1 MCSQFISYLKWFAA
15 TLISFKI
22 GSIFQILFKSSSTL
36 FLATGVFQQ
45 QNITV
50 LIGGSQSESHACS
63 LSTVTGIPLIRLY
76 ERLIQFN
83 QCNKTVDMSVDYR
96 YFAHATSDV
105 LASFHWRKISLVFDG
120 NQECLRP
127 PLFRGKLP

>member
-1 MCSQFISYLKWFAA
+1 M
-15 TLISFKI
+15 ISFKI
-22 GSIFQILFKSSSTL
+22 GSIFQILFKSSSL
-36 FLATGVFQQ
+36 FSATGVFLQ

-76 ERLIQFN
+76 ERLN

-96 YFAHATSDV
+96 YFAHATFDV
-105 LASFHWRKISLVFDG
+105 LASFHWRKISLVFHG

-127 PLFRGKLP
+127 LLFRGKLP